1 MQFELAPNRRPGAAK
16 FLSSVRKL
24 DPPDKWF
31 HHAERRPSGRAVLA
45 GVMPTPDSGKNAL
58 VQRLNRP
65 HVFGSSSPASR
76 CDELLISLPNLWS
89 GLFSVSVQLFQDHV
103 VGQACPRSSHFG

>member
-31 HHAERRPSGRAVLA
+31 HHAERRPSGRAVL
-45 GVMPTPDSGKNAL
+45 
-58 VQRLNRP
+58 
-65 HVFGSSSPASR
+65 
-76 CDELLISLPNLWS
+76 
-89 GLFSVSVQLFQDHV
+89 
-103 VGQACPRSSHFG
+103 